1 MFYFCIRSY
10 IYLLTFEKTGMV
22 LPNIFAESVT
32 NNLIDRINK
41 LTVDTEPNWGKMDTP
56 KMLAHCNVTYE
67 MVHENIHPKPN
78 FLMKF
83 FLKSVIKKI
92 VVSDTAFKKNSQ
104 TAPVFLIKSS
114 KDFENEKS
122 RLIGYLKKTQQ
133 LGETHFDGKESTSFG
148 KLSVPE
154 WNNLFYKHIDHHLTQ
169 FGV

>member
-1 MFYFCIRSY
+1 MA
-10 IYLLTFEKTGMV
+10 
-22 LPNIFAESVT
+22 LPNIFSEAVV
-32 NNLIDRINK
+32 NNLIERINK
-41 LTVDTEPNWGKMDTP
+41 LTADTKPNWGKMDAAQ
-56 KMLAHCNVTYE
+56 MFAHCNVTYE

-83 FLKSVIKKI
+83 FLKSVIKKT
-92 VVSDTAFKKNSQ
+92 VVTDTLYKKNSQ

-133 LGETHFDGKESTSFG
+133 LGETYFDNKESLSFG
-148 KLSVPE
+148 KLSVTE